1 MFFIY
6 LLETAALS
14 HEITMSFPLL
24 VVDVRRLRHEL
35 FGSTVGNAH
44 VNDLKLRMLPVGDTI
59 ELISFT
65 FALLWNQPNNT
76 EMSYL
81 IINKLHCL
89 FELIVE

>member
-1 MFFIY
+1 MP
-6 LLETAALS
+6 
-14 HEITMSFPLL
+14 FPLL

-35 FGSTVGNAH
+35 FGCTVGKAN
-44 VNDLKLRMLPVGDTI
+44 VNDLKLRMSVGDTI

-65 FALLWNQPNNT
+65 FALLWNQPNST